1 MLNPA
6 NATQTASNLVPF
18 DGWLSELGKTRC
30 TGWRWRDTGI
40 VVTVNIHGRHYITRE
55 EIARFEARAMA
66 GDFAKTAD
74 TTKATQQRRTRT
86 EAA

>member
-1 MLNPA
+1 MTT
-6 NATQTASNLVPF
+6 NATQTAASNLVPF
-18 DGWLSELGKTRC
+18 DDWLSQLGKTRC

-74 TTKATQQRRTRT
+74 TTKATQHRRTRT